1 MRAEDILFL
10 VQCETQVP
18 WSEMKPENN
27 KRCRNTHILF
37 ARYVAITMMIEE
49 DISAIEIAK
58 VFEVDR
64 ASIYY
69 TKKTVNDLLKNN
81 RPFKT
86 MYLACI
92 KRMAEMEDAA

>member
-1 MRAEDILFL
+1 MSAEDILFL
-10 VQCETQVP
+10 VQCETEVP
-18 WSEMKPENN
+18 FSKMKQENQ
-27 KRCRNTHILF
+27 KRCRTTNILF

-49 DISAIEIAK
+49 QISAIEIAK

-69 TKKTVNDLLKNN
+69 TKKTVNDLLTNN

-92 KRMAEMEDAA
+92 KRMADMEDAA